1 MALYNPSSRELTA
14 KIVYYGPG
22 LSGKTSNLKYIYE
35 HMEDEARGKMLSLSS
50 DADRTILFDFL
61 PLDMGDT
68 RDAKV
73 RIQLYT
79 VPGQVFYD
87 ETRKK
92 VLKGVDGIVFVADS
106 QAKMAESN
114 VHSLKQMR
122 ENLEADGLDADGIPL
137 VLQYNK
143 RDLKEILDLETIDEQ
158 LNPGSTPFFEAIA
171 TEGVGVED
179 TLKAISALVLRK
191 LFLSPLESYAAAE
204 GRESVH
210 GQETAPPSGEEDGQ
224 ELFPSSEEM
233 LDSAQESAVFDVIPG
248 ESGAESSADSAEMLF
263 VEPSSGDATSP
274 AEPFTGKGAR
284 DAPAAGESAPVP
296 PQETPALHLVPGQP
310 MEAVLDIM
318 GTKFKLKISLD
329 PIPEE

>member
-35 HMEDEARGKMLSLSS
+35 HMEDEARGKMLSLAS

-106 QAKMAESN
+106 QTKMAESN
-114 VHSLKQMR
+114 VHSLHQMR

-143 RDLKEILDLETIDEQ
+143 RDLREILDLEAIDEQ

-191 LFLSPLESYAAAE
+191 LFSSPLESYAVAE
-204 GRESVH
+204 AQEPFPES
-210 GQETAPPSGEEDGQ
+210 ETAPMSGEKEEQDI
-224 ELFPSSEEM
+224 FPSSEEM

-248 ESGAESSADSAEMLF
+248 ESGSGSTADSAEMLF
-263 VEPSSGDATSP
+263 VEPSRVEASRP
-274 AEPFTGKGAR
+274 AEPSAGEDAR
-284 DAPAAGESAPVP
+284 DVPAEREVAPASPQAP
-296 PQETPALHLVPGQP
+296 PALHLVPGQP

-318 GTKFKLKISLD
+318 GTKFRLKISLD

>member
-35 HMEDEARGKMLSLSS
+35 HMDDGARGKMISLSS

-61 PLDMGDT
+61 PLEMGDT
-68 RDAKV
+68 RDARV

-87 ETRKK
+87 ETRRK

-106 QAKMAESN
+106 QTKMAESN
-114 VHSLKQMR
+114 VHSLEQMR
-122 ENLEADGLDADGIPL
+122 ENLEADGLDADDTPV

-191 LFLSPLESYAAAE
+191 LFSRPLEVYAAAE
-204 GRESVH
+204 GQEISREAAEV
-210 GQETAPPSGEEDGQ
+210 SGEGREE

-233 LDSAQESAVFDVIPG
+233 LDSAQESAVFDVMTTDF
-248 ESGAESSADSAEMLF
+248 GAED
-263 VEPSSGDATSP
+263 P
-274 AEPFTGKGAR
+274 AEVLFS
-284 DAPAAGESAPVP
+284 EPVGRHT
-296 PQETPALHLVPGQP
+296 ETPENLPREDAQPAPQSGEAATAGTVQEPPSLHLVPGQP

-318 GTKFKLKISLD
+318 GTKFRLKISLD

>member
-22 LSGKTSNLKYIYE
+22 LSGKTSNLKYIHE
-35 HMEDEARGKMLSLSS
+35 HMEEEANGKMISLSS

-61 PLDMGDT
+61 PLELGDT

-87 ETRKK
+87 ETRRK

-106 QAKMAESN
+106 QKKMAESN
-114 VHSLKQMR
+114 VHSLQQMR
-122 ENLEADGLDADGIPL
+122 ENLEADGLSADDTPL

-143 RDLKEILDLETIDEQ
+143 RDLKDILELEQIDEQ

-191 LFLSPLESYAAAE
+191 LFSEPIENYATPE
-204 GRESVH
+204 GEESVREPAR
-210 GQETAPPSGEEDGQ
+210 ETADGDVQ
-224 ELFPSSEEM
+224 DLFPSSEEM
-233 LDSAQESAVFDVIPG
+233 LDSAQESAVFDVMPG
-248 ESGAESSADSAEMLF
+248 DFGTDDSAEVLF
-263 VEPSSGDATSP
+263 EEP
-274 AEPFTGKGAR
+274 GAG
-284 DAPAAGESAPVP
+284 APASPVEESAGEESEERSEPAS
-296 PQETPALHLVPGQP
+296 PQEPPALHLVPGQP
-310 MEAVLDIM
+310 IEAVLDIM
-318 GTKFKLKISLD
+318 GTKFRLKISLD
-329 PIPEE
+329 PVPEE